1 MDLTEVTTQI
11 GGAIAQVTS
20 IGLACLS
27 VYVAIKSFTWIRGA
41 FK

>member
-1 MDLTEVTTQI
+1 MDLTTVTTEI
-11 GGAIAQVTS
+11 NGAIVQVTS

-27 VYVAIKSFTWIRGA
+27 VYVAIKTFTWVRGA